1 VTASSSLSTRFA
13 SMPTRHGSS
22 RRVPLDLRTL
32 GLRGARL
39 GETNAH
45 HRNPLLPEPR
55 TSTYPTVRPL
65 RLRSDP
71 DIAHTGATMK
81 HTPRLAPAL
90 GIGLLSATLL
100 AACSDN
106 NGSASSDSSSSDRS
120 SPSSSQSASAS
131 PTGQEVKTAQ
141 GDLGTFLVD
150 KDGKAVYLF
159 TKDSP
164 GKSVCEGDCLAAW
177 PAVTGKVTAGAG
189 VDASK
194 IGTLKRSDGTTQASY
209 GGWPLYY
216 WVKDKKPGDTTGQG
230 VGGVWYLLNPQ
241 GKAIESAGQ
250 VATGTSAQLG
260 KFVTD
265 SRGMTLYMFTK
276 DSPGKSVCEGDC
288 LAAWPAVT
296 GEVTAG
302 EGVDA
307 SKIGTIKRSDGSTQA
322 TFGGWPLYYWVKD
335 KKPGDTTGQGVGGV
349 WYVLSPQGQV
359 IKKGGATG

>member
-1 VTASSSLSTRFA
+1 MKRTTRFA
-13 SMPTRHGSS
+13 R
-22 RRVPLDLRTL
+22 
-32 GLRGARL
+32 AC
-39 GETNAH
+39 
-45 HRNPLLPEPR
+45 
-55 TSTYPTVRPL
+55 
-65 RLRSDP
+65 
-71 DIAHTGATMK
+71 
-81 HTPRLAPAL
+81 
-90 GIGLLSATLL
+90 GIGLASAAML
-100 AACSDN
+100 AACSNN
-106 NGSASSDSSSSDRS
+106 NGSASNDGSSSDSSSS
-120 SPSSSQSASAS
+120 SSSQSAGAS
-131 PTGQEVKTAQ
+131 PSNQEIKTAKT
-141 GDLGTFLVD
+141 DLGTFLVD

-177 PAVTGKVTAGAG
+177 PAVTGKVSAGAG

-194 IGTLKRSDGTTQASY
+194 IGTLKRSDGSTQASY

-216 WVKDKKPGDTTGQG
+216 WVKDKKPGDITGQG

-250 VATGTSAQLG
+250 LATGTSPKIG

-288 LAAWPAVT
+288 LAAWPAVI

-302 EGVDA
+302 EGVDP
-307 SKIGTIKRSDGSTQA
+307 SKIGTIKRSDGTTQA

-335 KKPGDTTGQGVGGV
+335 KKPGDVAGQGVGGV
-349 WYVLSPQGQV
+349 WYVLSPDGKV
-359 IKKGGATG
+359 IKKGGASSCSASGPRPR